1 MNENLEILQKD
12 KGNKRTIRF
21 LSYLGI
27 LVFSK
32 IICFKNVMK
41 IPKKYQKKI
50 EKSSRLHEKTSLSG
64 PWQRIQGILEQIIS
78 TFRWVKISKFSRYK
92 METKKL
98 SKCLCY
104 FRILISSK
112 KHQKVSNAFIFF
124 TFRWSMFL
132 HLNFKSYDMYVRFPM
147 TYIILRQPHLYLNFQ
162 NHPRYLNFVRKNFYL
177 NFQTPL

>member
-1 MNENLEILQKD
+1 MKQNNYQIFILFRCAD
-12 KGNKRTIRF
+12 F
-21 LSYLGI
+21 LRIFFASRMLWK
-27 LVFSK
+27 SR
-32 IICFKNVMK
+32 KNVTENRK
-41 IPKKYQKKI
+41 
-50 EKSSRLHEKTSLSG
+50 KSSRLHEKTSLSG